1 MVMTIPI
8 PSLQVKI
15 AGLNLKNPLLPASGT
30 YGYGREFLPFFSPD
44 IFGAVVT
51 KGVSVEPWPGNKPPR
66 IVETPAGML
75 NAIGLQNPGVESFIR
90 EAIPFLRKYL
100 TPVIVN
106 IVGKTIDEYVRVAE
120 ILSAYP
126 EIAGFELNI
135 SCPNVKE
142 GGIAFGT
149 DPQMAYNVTKAVRA
163 ATKLPLI
170 VKLSPN
176 VTDIT
181 LIARKVEEAGADALS
196 LINTL
201 LGMAI
206 DVKKRRPVLGNLV
219 GGLSG
224 PAIKPVALRM
234 VWQVYKKVAIPI
246 IGMGG
251 ITTATDAIEFIMAGA
266 TAVAVGTG
274 NFRDPSTPKKI
285 LAGIEEFLVEE
296 KFFDL
301 AKMRGIAQQD
311 F

>member
-1 MVMTIPI
+1 MVMTAP
-8 PSLQVKI
+8 LMQVKI
-15 AGLNLKNPLLPASGT
+15 AGLTLKNPLLPASGT
-30 YGYGREFLPFFSPD
+30 YGYGRVYLPFFSPD
-44 IFGAVVT
+44 LFGAVVT
-51 KGVSVEPWPGNKPPR
+51 KGVSMQRWPGNVPPR
-66 IVETPAGML
+66 LAETSSGML
-75 NAIGLQNPGVESFIR
+75 NAIGLQNPGVEVFIR
-90 EAIPFLRKYL
+90 EAIPFLRDYH
-100 TPVIVN
+100 TPIIVN
-106 IVGKTIDEYVRVAE
+106 IVGKTVDEYVQVAE
-120 ILSAYP
+120 VLSACP

-149 DPQMAYNVTKAVRA
+149 DPEMAYGVTKAVKA

-181 LIARKVEEAGADALS
+181 LIARRVEEAGADALS
-196 LINTL
+196 MINTL

-206 DVKKRRPVLGNLV
+206 DVKKRRPVLGNIV

-234 VWQVYKKVAIPI
+234 VWQVYQMVAIPI
-246 IGMGG
+246 IAMGG
-251 ITTATDAIEFIMAGA
+251 IVTATDALEFIMAGA

-274 NFRDPSTPKKI
+274 NFKDPLTPVKI

-301 AKMRGIAQQD
+301 AKLRGIAQQD
-311 F
+311 L

>member
-1 MVMTIPI
+1 MTTNT

-15 AGLNLKNPLLPASGT
+15 AGLTLKNPLLPASGT
-30 YGYGREFLPFFSPD
+30 YGYGREYLPFLTPD
-44 IFGAVVT
+44 LFGAVVT
-51 KGVSVEPWPGNKPPR
+51 KGVSIEPWPGNGPPR

-90 EAIPFLRKYL
+90 EALPFLRNYNNQ

-106 IVGKTIDEYVRVAE
+106 IVGKTIDEYVQVAE
-120 ILSAYP
+120 ILSVYP

-149 DPQMAYNVTKAVRA
+149 DPQMAYSVTKAVRA

-181 LIARKVEEAGADALS
+181 IIARRVEEAGADALS

-206 DVKKRRPVLGNLV
+206 DVKKRCPVLGNLV

-234 VWQVYKKVAIPI
+234 VWQVYQKVAIPI

-251 ITTATDAIEFIMAGA
+251 IVTASDALEFIMAGA

-274 NFRDPSTPKKI
+274 NFRDPLTPKKI
-285 LAGIEEFLVEE
+285 LAGMEEYLVEE
-296 KFFDL
+296 KFVDL
-301 AKMRGIAQQD
+301 SKITGIAQQG

>member
-1 MVMTIPI
+1 MTA
-8 PSLQVKI
+8 SMMQVKI
-15 AGLNLKNPLLPASGT
+15 AGLTLKNPLLPASGT
-30 YGYGREFLPFFSPD
+30 YGYGREYLPFFTPD
-44 IFGAVVT
+44 LFGAVVT
-51 KGVSVEPWPGNKPPR
+51 KGVSLEPWPGNKPPR
-66 IVETPAGML
+66 IVETSAGML
-75 NAIGLQNPGVESFIR
+75 NAIGLQNPGVESFVKD
-90 EAIPFLRKYL
+90 AIPFLRNYH
-100 TPVIVN
+100 TPIIVN
-106 IVGKTIDEYVRVAE
+106 IVGKTVTEYVKVAE
-120 ILSAYP
+120 ILSEQP
-126 EIAGFELNI
+126 EITGFELNI
-135 SCPNVKE
+135 SCPNIKE

-149 DPQMAYNVTKAVRA
+149 DPEMAYGITKAVRA

-181 LIARKVEEAGADALS
+181 LIARRVEEAGADALS
-196 LINTL
+196 MINTL

-224 PAIKPVALRM
+224 PAIKPLALRM
-234 VWQVYKKVAIPI
+234 VWQVYKKVSIPI

-251 ITTATDAIEFIMAGA
+251 IITATDALEFIMAGA

-274 NFRDPSTPKKI
+274 NFKDPMTPMKI

-301 AKMRGIAQQD
+301 EKIRGIAHQG